1 VALVSP
7 HDPNAIDAC
16 IVEGHILELVA
27 QGEPLNTPLDELT
40 REIGLT
46 SEDVRA
52 CLRELV
58 QVGWLAVQTQP
69 FGRLTIRLERRTA
82 HADMRE
88 ASQEHRHPKPNAW
101 PL

>member
-1 VALVSP
+1 VALVLL
-7 HDPNAIDAC
+7 HEPNAINAC

-27 QGEPLNTPLDELT
+27 QSELLETTLDELV

-82 HADMRE
+82 RAHMRE
-88 ASQEHRHPKPNAW
+88 ASRERRHPNPNAW